1 MFTFLR
7 NSVTFLV
14 YTHTTV
20 LREKLKTVSAFEFQ
34 MQESDLINYKQSKY
48 ENSTTETV
56 NMSVWEILEFHL
68 QFVGHNPVWH
78 YLFDILRIIY
88 EYKYIT
94 PFFFLSFFLPNWF
107 SNKGL
112 LWQNCRA
119 CDILGWNP
127 FWWSIYLTHW
137 KPFRLPILAKLEMA
151 KKYLFTNVKMFL

>member
-94 PFFFLSFFLPNWF
+94 PFFFFHFFCQIGSLTKGCYDKIVGHATFWVEILSDGAF
-107 SNKGL
+107 
-112 LWQNCRA
+112 
-119 CDILGWNP
+119 ILHIESH
-127 FWWSIYLTHW
+127 FV
-137 KPFRLPILAKLEMA
+137 
-151 KKYLFTNVKMFL
+151 YLF